1 MKKKNLTSNEE
12 ITKLYTDTY
21 RSRMPL
27 YNDYVFHRIYGSDT
41 EESRAA
47 LIGLLNIILER
58 KNDPIRHIEITNP
71 IDLGDWILDKES
83 VMDIKAKAD
92 SGELLTIEM
101 QVSNLAD
108 YRCRTLFYGGR
119 LVNSSLK
126 SGESYGNMKKSIVV
140 SIIESKLFPKDIGCH
155 SIFSVLAKSTRESH
169 LRRFARNSF
178 SVSFRER
185 RSNPSLS
192 QTTSKSRLRKPL
204 SPEFSRSPCGWM
216 FSSKAKKKYTT
227 SKCRWKRNL
236 NFRSVPV
243 TTTRAWTHIS

>member
-58 KNDPIRHIEITNP
+58 KDDPIRHIEITNP

-126 SGESYGNMKKSIVV
+126 SGEPYGNMKKSIVV
-140 SIIESKLFPKDIGCH
+140 SSSRTNSFRKRSDVTAFSMYENKRQDFSCLTVLHF
-155 SIFSVLAKSTRESH
+155 IFSNSEKLTRK
-169 LRRFARNSF
+169 
-178 SVSFRER
+178 
-185 RSNPSLS
+185 SLS
-192 QTTSKSRLRKPL
+192 RK
-204 SPEFSRSPCGWM
+204 
-216 FSSKAKKKYTT
+216 
-227 SKCRWKRNL
+227 
-236 NFRSVPV
+236 
-243 TTTRAWTHIS
+243 

>member
-92 SGELLTIEM
+92 SGELLTMGRRVPRAEALH
-101 QVSNLAD
+101 SWHETCLA
-108 YRCRTLFYGGR
+108 
-119 LVNSSLK
+119 S
-126 SGESYGNMKKSIVV
+126 
-140 SIIESKLFPKDIGCH
+140 
-155 SIFSVLAKSTRESH
+155 A
-169 LRRFARNSF
+169 
-178 SVSFRER
+178 
-185 RSNPSLS
+185 
-192 QTTSKSRLRKPL
+192 
-204 SPEFSRSPCGWM
+204 
-216 FSSKAKKKYTT
+216 
-227 SKCRWKRNL
+227 
-236 NFRSVPV
+236 
-243 TTTRAWTHIS
+243 